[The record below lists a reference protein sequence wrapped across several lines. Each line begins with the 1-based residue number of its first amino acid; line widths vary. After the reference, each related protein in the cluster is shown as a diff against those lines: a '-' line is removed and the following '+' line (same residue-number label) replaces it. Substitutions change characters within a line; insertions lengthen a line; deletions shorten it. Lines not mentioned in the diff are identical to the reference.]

1 MRINKEG
8 LSDVLNIEYKVQEA
22 EIISSEVIEHDP
34 IQSEPLTDTQEIEY
48 DISVVRSNY
57 HDIIESGKEM
67 LNRAQEIAEQ
77 SEHPR
82 ALEVFSGL
90 LKNLADINSQ
100 LLDVHVK
107 KKEILEVKSEPQ
119 VNQVT
124 NNTAVFVGTMTDLI
138 KKIKDEAK

>member
-1 MRINKEG
+1 MIINKEG
-8 LSDVLNIEYKVQEA
+8 LSDVLNIQYKVQDA
-22 EIISSEVIEHDP
+22 EVISSEVIEHDP

>member
-138 KKIKDEAK
+138 KKIKDEEK

>member
-1 MRINKEG
+1 MIINKEG
-8 LSDVLNIEYKVQEA
+8 LSDVLNIEYKVQDA
-22 EIISSEVIEHDP
+22 EVISSEVIEHDP

-138 KKIKDEAK
+138 KKIKDKAK

>member
-1 MRINKEG
+1 MIINKEG
-8 LSDVLNIEYKVQEA
+8 LSDVLNIEYKVQDA
-22 EIISSEVIEHDP
+22 EVISSEVIEHDP

-107 KKEILEVKSEPQ
+107 KKEIFFFDYQ
-119 VNQVT
+119 
-124 NNTAVFVGTMTDLI
+124 I
-138 KKIKDEAK
+138 I

>member
-1 MRINKEG
+1 MIINKEG

>member
-8 LSDVLNIEYKVQEA
+8 LSDVLNIEYKVQDA

>member
-8 LSDVLNIEYKVQEA
+8 VSDVLNIEYKVQDA
-22 EIISSEVIEHDP
+22 EVISSEVIEHDP

>member
-1 MRINKEG
+1 MIINKEG
-8 LSDVLNIEYKVQEA
+8 LSDVLNIEYKVQDA
-22 EIISSEVIEHDP
+22 EVISSEVIEHDP

>member
-48 DISVVRSNY
+48 DISVVRGNY